1 MNRYAPGRKT
11 ENVHI
16 IRIATECPD
25 ILLYPLKGSNLVHI
39 GVTAF
44 WLLWVLFTQLRKC
57 KMAEASQTIVDGHQ
71 NDALFGKF
79 LSRGCSTG
87 ADSAHKSTAMNPYH
101 HAKLCALFG
110 QGRPPDIQKK
120 TIFRR
125 AYHNATVRNAPSI
138 LT

>member
-11 ENVHI
+11 ENGHI

-39 GVTAF
+39 GVTALWF
-44 WLLWVLFTQLRKC
+44 LWVLFTQLRKC

-71 NDALFGKF
+71 NDVFLGKC

-87 ADSAHKSTAMNPYH
+87 AASAHKSTTMNPYH
-101 HAKLCALFG
+101 NRQLCIGFG
-110 QGRPPDIQKK
+110 LRWSPYI
-120 TIFRR
+120 
-125 AYHNATVRNAPSI
+125 
-138 LT
+138 